1 MRRRLFGS
9 TKGPVSPLMA
19 SAGDIL
25 LNDFYAHENII
36 VPIDDLN
43 LTDYPSSQ
51 FLPTGVVVV
60 PGSHDVYGDGSCGV
74 MAIRTMCG
82 EDIGNTVS
90 DAENGLYVN
99 GDSARSHIGFLYEKF
114 PITDRSSYWVT
125 GTVADPYNQ
134 VTYPGVDGSL
144 LNYCILPSDLYSKE
158 FVFNGITIPVGALCS
173 YDTDSYYISAEFIDY
188 LHEQGIFGY
197 SSSNIGVCQSP
208 YLTGGY
214 RNTEFSRTTS
224 PSSGQNSFCDF
235 NGRGNTD
242 SFLQFIEDSG
252 YNICSDGIS
261 MFVFCSYFAA
271 PGTSKTDWYLPA
283 IGEWGYIMSRVRRIN
298 ESIQYCKELYGGTV
312 GVEVVTDSFG
322 TGYVS
327 STEFND
333 EGGSMQSVRPVFCYF
348 LHDGKRAYFYAR
360 SMMRMN
366 ADGIVKSSFVM
377 PEGWDD
383 CILEIAGGG
392 SADSN

>member
-19 SAGDIL
+19 VAGDVL
-25 LNDFYAHENII
+25 LNDIYTNENII

-43 LTDYPSSQ
+43 LIDYPSSQ

-60 PGSHDVYGDGSCGV
+60 PGSHDVYGDGSCGI
-74 MAIRTMCG
+74 MAIRTMSG
-82 EDIGNTVS
+82 DRIENTVS
-90 DAENGLYVN
+90 GFENGLYVN
-99 GDSARSHIGFLYEKF
+99 DDSARSHIGFLGEKF
-114 PITDRSSYWVT
+114 PITARSSYWIT

-144 LNYCILPSDLYSKE
+144 INNCVLPSDLYSKE
-158 FVFNGITIPVGALCS
+158 FVFNGVTIPVGALCS
-173 YDTDSYYISAEFIDY
+173 YDTDSYYISAELIDY
-188 LHEQGIFGY
+188 FHEQGVISY
-197 SSSNIGVCQSP
+197 SSSNLVVCQSP

-214 RNTEFSRTTS
+214 RNLEFSRTTS

-242 SFLQFIEDSG
+242 NFLQFIEDSG
-252 YNICSDGIS
+252 YNICSDDGS

-298 ESIQYCKELYGGTV
+298 ESIQYCKELYGDTV
-312 GVEVVTDSFG
+312 GVEVVTDSFDS
-322 TGYVS
+322 GYVS
-327 STEFND
+327 STEFNE

-348 LHDGKRAYFYAR
+348 NHDGKRAYFFTR
-360 SMMRMN
+360 SMTRMN
-366 ADGIVKSSFVM
+366 ADGIVKSSFVI
-377 PEGWDD
+377 PDGWDD

-392 SADSN
+392 STDSN

>member
-9 TKGPVSPLMA
+9 TKGSVSPLMA
-19 SAGDIL
+19 VAGDIL
-25 LNDFYAHENII
+25 LNDLYTHDNII

-60 PGSHDVYGDGSCGV
+60 PGSHDVYGDGSCGI

-99 GDSARSHIGFLYEKF
+99 GDSSSSYIGYLHKKF
-114 PITDRSSYWVT
+114 PITARSSYWIT

-134 VTYPGVDGSL
+134 ATYPGVDGSL
-144 LNYCILPSDLYSKE
+144 MNYCILPSDLYSKE
-158 FVFNGITIPVGALCS
+158 FIVNGVTIPVGTLCS
-173 YDTDSYYISAEFIDY
+173 YDADSYFISAEFIDY
-188 LHEQGIFGY
+188 LHEQGIIGY
-197 SSSNIGVCQSP
+197 SSSNFGVCQSP

-214 RNTEFSRTTS
+214 RNQEFSRTTS

-298 ESIQYCKELYGGTV
+298 ESIQYCKELYGETV
-312 GVEVVTDSFG
+312 GVEVVTDSYDP
-322 TGYVS
+322 GYVS
-327 STEFND
+327 STEFNE
-333 EGGSMQSVRPVFCYF
+333 EGESMQSVRPVFCNF
-348 LHDGKRAYFYAR
+348 THDRKHAYSYAR

-383 CILEIAGGG
+383 CILEIAGGS
-392 SADSN
+392 SADSD